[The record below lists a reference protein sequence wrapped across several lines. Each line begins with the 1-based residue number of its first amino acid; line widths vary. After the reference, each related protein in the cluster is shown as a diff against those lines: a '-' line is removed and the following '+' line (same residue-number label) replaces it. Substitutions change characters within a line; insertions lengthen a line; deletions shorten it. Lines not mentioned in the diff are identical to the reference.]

1 MAAPIP
7 TKEQVVEEMGA
18 LLERALGRV
27 VMDEA
32 AGRLSP
38 EHVAILARL
47 RAKYGTAG
55 VPQQATAQ
63 QASNFHAP
71 ASRTHD

>member
-38 EHVAILARL
+38 EHAAILAQL
-47 RAKYGTAG
+47 RTKYGTPG
-55 VPQQATAQ
+55 VSQQAAAQ
-63 QASNFHAP
+63 QES
-71 ASRTHD
+71 

>member
-7 TKEQVVEEMGA
+7 TKEQVVAEVRE
-18 LLERALGRV
+18 LLARALARV
-27 VMDEA
+27 AVDEA

-38 EHVAILARL
+38 EHAAILARL
-47 RAKYGTAG
+47 RAKYGAPA
-55 VPQQATAQ
+55 VQQDEAQ
-63 QASNFHAP
+63 QASNFHSP

>member
-38 EHVAILARL
+38 EHAAILARL
-47 RAKYGTAG
+47 RTKYGI
-55 VPQQATAQ
+55 PTAQ
-63 QASNFHAP
+63 QRP
-71 ASRTHD
+71 AA